1 MTHKRMDRFVL
12 RDDALIWCC
21 DQNIRHCEERSD
33 AAVYGR
39 LTAWI
44 ASYLAM
50 THKCM
55 DRFVPRDDT
64 LIKG

>member
-1 MTHKRMDRFVL
+1 MHRL
-12 RDDALIWCC
+12 LPRDDALIRCC

-39 LTAWI
+39 LTVRI
-44 ASYLAM
+44 ASCLAM
-50 THKCM
+50 TLKRV

-64 LIKG
+64 QMKG